1 MSMFFRSRSPRT
13 LHRKSAGKALVK
25 APVPT
30 LDLKSHPV
38 SPALPGPRTA
48 TAPVHHSP
56 KRRRRALGYRTAGA
70 PAPRMFRV
78 T

>member
-13 LHRKSAGKALVK
+13 LSKVLAKG
-25 APVPT
+25 PVPT

-48 TAPVHHSP
+48 PAPVHHIP
-56 KRRRRALGYRTAGA
+56 KRRRRAIGYRTAGA
-70 PAPRMFRV
+70 PGPRMFRV

>member
-13 LHRKSAGKALVK
+13 LRHKSAGKALAK

-48 TAPVHHSP
+48 PPPVHHIP
-56 KRRRRALGYRTAGA
+56 KRLRRAIGYRTAGA
-70 PAPRMFRV
+70 PGPRMFRV